1 MNKIELREINKLI
14 KERFYIPTYQRGY
27 RWDKQQVTEL
37 LNDIYGFMHTSNT
50 QLGDF
55 YCLQPIVVKKQEDGR
70 FDVID
75 GQQRLTTFFIIQK
88 CLGKETFHI
97 EYKREGSAEFL
108 DNISDYFE
116 NKKTATSAN
125 IDFFFM
131 AEAYA
136 TVREWFAQIIK
147 NTDDYTLEDEFNIC
161 LGKNCKVI
169 WYEVDDGADAESIF
183 TRLNI
188 GKIPLTNAEL
198 IKALFL
204 QKSNFKEVKDYAYL
218 RQLEIANEW
227 DNIEKTLQDD
237 KVWYFINPSYEEPP
251 ATRIEYIFDVIAD
264 KPSIDCSN
272 YTFLKFSELI
282 KSDGIQSVW
291 QKIKDHFRIIMEWYS
306 SQDSEGKLRLFHLIG
321 FLTSSKSESKSEISV
336 KNLVREYYG
345 NGYKKKEFLN
355 RINTCVRQKFEHVK
369 IDELSY
375 DDPKDQD
382 NIRNILLL
390 FNVITVMNK
399 SSSYSRFPFDS
410 YNKNKK
416 GWSLEHIHAQNTEGM
431 GNEKN
436 LWLAWIDDHLN
447 SFRQFPKEHDNIKYA
462 KVVEK
467 LESVDRE
474 KLDKNTFDALFNELC
489 TMIKDDYGVDL
500 HSIDNLA
507 LLDVNA
513 NSSIGNNFFDV
524 KRTKIIEKDRNGE
537 FIPVCTRNVFLK
549 YYSSDPSQIRYWSET
564 DRNDYLNA
572 IKATLAPYIQFED
585 VVRGENYDE

>member
-50 QLGDF
+50 QLGEF

-88 CLGKETFHI
+88 CLGKKTFHI

-108 DNISDYFE
+108 DNIRDYVE
-116 NKKTATSAN
+116 NEKTATSAN

-136 TVREWFAQIIK
+136 TVREWFDQIMK
-147 NTDDYTLEDEFNIC
+147 NTDDYTLEDEFNTC

-204 QKSNFKEVKDYAYL
+204 QKSNFKEVKDSAYL
-218 RQLEIANEW
+218 RQIEIANEW

-251 ATRIEYIFDVIAD
+251 ATRIEYIFDVISN
-264 KPSIDCSN
+264 KTSKDCSN
-272 YTFLKFSELI
+272 YTFLEFSELI
-282 KSDGIQSVW
+282 KSEGIQSVW

-306 SQDSEGKLRLFHLIG
+306 SQDREGKLRLFHLIG
-321 FLTSSKSESKSEISV
+321 FLTSSKSGISV
-336 KNLVREYYG
+336 KDLIRDYYLH
-345 NGYKKKEFLN
+345 NYKKNEFLN
-355 RINTCVRQKFEHVK
+355 RINTFIRQKFEHVK

-375 DDPKDQD
+375 DEPKDQD

-431 GNEKN
+431 GTAKN

-549 YYSSDPSQIRYWSET
+549 YYSTDPSQIRYWSET